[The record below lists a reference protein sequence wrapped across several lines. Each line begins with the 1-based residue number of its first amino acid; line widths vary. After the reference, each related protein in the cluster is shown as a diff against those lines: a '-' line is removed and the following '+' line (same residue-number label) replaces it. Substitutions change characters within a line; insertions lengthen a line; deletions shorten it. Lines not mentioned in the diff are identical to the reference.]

1 MLFIF
6 ISNGSVEAD
15 IRVRATMNSNTTNKD
30 DVIDQLISGLDSSL
44 GEALNVI
51 AIVVLG
57 KQEGLSS

>member
-6 ISNGSVEAD
+6 ISNGSVEVD
-15 IRVRATMNSNTTNKD
+15 IRVRATTNNNTTNKD
-30 DVIDQLISGLDSSL
+30 DVIDELISGLDSSL

-57 KQEGLSS
+57 RQEGLSS

>member
-15 IRVRATMNSNTTNKD
+15 IRVRATTNNNTTNKD
-30 DVIDQLISGLDSSL
+30 DVIDELISGLDSSL

-57 KQEGLSS
+57 RQEGLSS

>member
-15 IRVRATMNSNTTNKD
+15 IRVRATMNNNTTNKD

-51 AIVVLG
+51 GIVVLG

>member
-15 IRVRATMNSNTTNKD
+15 IRVRATTNNNTTNKD

-44 GEALNVI
+44 GEALNVF

-57 KQEGLSS
+57 RQEGLSS

>member
-1 MLFIF
+1 
-6 ISNGSVEAD
+6 
-15 IRVRATMNSNTTNKD
+15 MNSNTTNKD